1 MSRDFINS
9 TSMTKEEF
17 EEIFLL
23 TDDIIK
29 EPLKFS
35 TKCQGY
41 ILADLFF
48 EPSTRTKF
56 SFEAAM
62 KRLGGNVIGFSNT
75 ATTSLSKGES
85 FGDTIKMVSSYS
97 DIIVIRHPK
106 EGSALLASENSSKP
120 VINAGDGGHNH
131 PTQTLTDLYTIRYFK
146 KRLNNLKIGICGD
159 LKYGRT
165 VHSLIETLSS
175 YENNEFTLI
184 SPIQLKIPD
193 YIFSVHLK
201 ERNVKYK
208 EVTSLE
214 DVLSEL
220 DILYMTRIQKE
231 RYSSEEEYKRVEN
244 CFILNKNLLD
254 KANDEMMVMHPLPRN
269 KEISFDVDD
278 DPRAWYFK
286 QAEFG
291 MYVRMALILKLLEV
305 F

>member
-1 MSRDFINS
+1 MDRDFIDS
-9 TSMTKEEF
+9 TSTTQEEF

-29 EPLKFS
+29 DPLKYS
-35 TKCQGY
+35 NRCQGR

-62 KRLGGNVIGFSNT
+62 KRLGGNVIGFTNTSN
-75 ATTSLSKGES
+75 TSLSKGES
-85 FGDTIKMVSSYS
+85 FGDTIKMVSSYC

-106 EGSALLASENSSKP
+106 EGSALLASENSCKP

-131 PTQTLTDLYTIRYFK
+131 PTQTLTDLYTIRNFK

-165 VHSLIETLSS
+165 VHSLIETLAS
-175 YENNEFTLI
+175 YENNHFTLI
-184 SPIQLKIPD
+184 SPPQLRIPD
-193 YIFSVHLK
+193 YIFDVYL
-201 ERNVKYK
+201 EDNIDYE
-208 EVTSLE
+208 EVSSLE
-214 DVLSEL
+214 NAIFDL

-231 RYSSEEEYKRVEN
+231 RFSSEEEYKRVEN
-244 CFILNKNLLD
+244 CFILNKDLL
-254 KANDEMMVMHPLPRN
+254 KNAHDEMMIMHPLPRN

-278 DPRAWYFK
+278 DKRAWYFR
-286 QAEFG
+286 QAKFG
-291 MYVRMALILKLLEV
+291 MYVRMALLLKLLEV
-305 F
+305 

>member
-1 MSRDFINS
+1 MTRDFINS
-9 TSMTKEEF
+9 TSMTQEEF

-23 TDDIIK
+23 ADDIIK
-29 EPLKFS
+29 EPLKYS
-35 TKCQGY
+35 NRCQGHV
-41 ILADLFF
+41 LADLFF

-75 ATTSLSKGES
+75 STTSLSKGES
-85 FGDTIKMVSSYS
+85 FGDTIKMVSSYC

-131 PTQTLTDLYTIRYFK
+131 PTQTLTDLYTIRNFK

-175 YENNEFTLI
+175 YENNYFTLI
-184 SPIQLKIPD
+184 SPPQLKIPN
-193 YIFSVHLK
+193 YIFDVHIK
-201 ERNVKYK
+201 DSKINYE

-214 DVLSEL
+214 SAISEL

-231 RYSSEEEYKRVEN
+231 RFSSEEEYRKVEN
-244 CFILNKNLLD
+244 CFILNKELL
-254 KANDEMMVMHPLPRN
+254 KEANEDMMVMHPLPRN

-278 DPRAWYFK
+278 DKRAWYFK

-291 MYVRMALILKLLEV
+291 MYVRMALLLKLLEV
-305 F
+305 